1 MDLNSRNTK
10 FSGLFMKNELTWG
23 GNRENKQREPIPVF
37 EYRKLFPKFSWAFI
51 NDISKMDRVANAY
64 RAMKHPLTQNFVKFV
79 LKNYTPSHKRRF
91 LLILP
96 CSKAKPYSLSP
107 SYLSLYRPL
116 IYLFLGRDIHD
127 KKCPVDVLTISG
139 IIGPVPLEL
148 EEYSPAPNYDFSLN
162 SIIGV
167 VESKNLFELLAQR
180 IAEYLSRTFS
190 LYNEVYSLVDNAYR
204 IVIEQAFNQIQI
216 LDKSALKKLH
226 NVSITSS
233 DLPELVK
240 VMIQLK
246 NKLYPNFE
254 IPQETR
260 NRHYFETLKKRL
272 KTASRII
279 CESDSRVLC

>member
-1 MDLNSRNTK
+1 
-10 FSGLFMKNELTWG
+10 MKNELTWG
-23 GNRENKQREPIPVF
+23 GNRETKQREPIPVF
-37 EYRKLFPKFSWAFI
+37 EYRKLFPKFSWALI
-51 NDISKMDRVANAY
+51 DDISKMERVADAYNA
-64 RAMKHPLTQNFVKFV
+64 MIHPITQNFVQFV
-79 LKNYTPSHKRRF
+79 LKNYTPPHKRGF

-162 SIIGV
+162 SIIEV
-167 VESKNLFELLAQR
+167 SESMNLFELLAQR
-180 IAEYLSRTFS
+180 MSEYLNRTLS
-190 LYNEVYSLVDNAYR
+190 LYDEVYSLLDNAYR
-204 IVIEQAFNQIQI
+204 TVIELATKKIQVQ
-216 LDKSALKKLH
+216 DKNALRKIH
-226 NVSITSS
+226 SFPIASS

-246 NKLYPNFE
+246 NKLYPNYE

-260 NRHYFETLKKRL
+260 NRRYFETLKKRL